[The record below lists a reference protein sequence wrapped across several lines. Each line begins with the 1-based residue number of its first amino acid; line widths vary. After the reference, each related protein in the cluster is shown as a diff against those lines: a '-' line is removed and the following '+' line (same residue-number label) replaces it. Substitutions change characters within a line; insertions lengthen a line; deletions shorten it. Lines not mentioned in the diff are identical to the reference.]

1 MSEALRLRC
10 VFAFLMSLVMT
21 LLMSAWV
28 TWLNIGLQADF
39 FPRWRHAFLAAWP
52 VAFCAVMLFAP
63 RVQLM
68 SRSIVARLACPSPA
82 CLACSS
88 GGTPAAP
95 CTCAS
100 RP

>member
-1 MSEALRLRC
+1 MSDALRLRC

-28 TWLNIGLQADF
+28 TWLNIGLQPDF
-39 FPRWRHAFLAAWP
+39 LPRWRHAFLAAWP

-68 SRSIVARLACPSPA
+68 SRSIVARLAR
-82 CLACSS
+82 
-88 GGTPAAP
+88 
-95 CTCAS
+95 